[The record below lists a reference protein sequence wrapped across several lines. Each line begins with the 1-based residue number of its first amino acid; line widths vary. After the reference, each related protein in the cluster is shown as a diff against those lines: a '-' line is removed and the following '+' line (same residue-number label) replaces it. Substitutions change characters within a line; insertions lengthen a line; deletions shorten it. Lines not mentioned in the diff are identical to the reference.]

1 MVPGDDGRE
10 EEVVKGLL
18 GNPNR
23 DVELVGWEQ
32 SEHGGDGPLHGVLG
46 GGGDALPDDGRVE
59 GFDAAEHVGQGRELV
74 VAGPPGGDEVVGD
87 ATAVKSGEEA
97 ADDSGRK
104 GDGGGKEVKFPG
116 PANMGE
122 MA

>member
-1 MVPGDDGRE
+1 MGVPGDDGRE

-23 DVELVGWEQ
+23 DVELVGREQ

-59 GFDAAEHVGQGRELV
+59 GLDAAEHVGQGRELV
-74 VAGPPGGDEVVGD
+74 AAGPPQNCPLPLGSGLGRASPQVG
-87 ATAVKSGEEA
+87 V
-97 ADDSGRK
+97 
-104 GDGGGKEVKFPG
+104 
-116 PANMGE
+116 
-122 MA
+122 